1 MPRSPRLRS
10 ALGSLATVAALALLI
25 GSSPVTAA
33 GGRSIGPLALG
44 FPAGDDWEPAIAADR
59 FGHVYALWT
68 HYGDDPA
75 CPGCA
80 SPHMELQ
87 VSADGGRTWST
98 PRPLAPSAE
107 RQDDPQ
113 IVVDPVDGRTVYAA
127 FMQGGQASEYV
138 ARSDD
143 YGASWRPVLVEPLE
157 RGTDKDTLT
166 ARGND
171 VYLVYH
177 TQEKI
182 YASISHDRGSTWTLA
197 RPVDNTNSKYGV
209 SLPSGGAID
218 SRGTVYY
225 AWNGVNRPGQAKG
238 TINLYVTT
246 SADGGLTWTTS
257 WVDVSQA
264 AAPCGCGGW
273 DFWGSQMALAVDGR
287 DRVYV
292 LWNANREPYA
302 PTRLYFVRSLDGGKT
317 WVDRQDV
324 SLAPVGTNNVFPAL
338 AATGDGDV
346 RIAWQDDRNGHDA
359 GNNDPGARWNTW
371 YRTSRDGGLS
381 WSAETQLS
389 RYVAG
394 YTYKLAAPKEGY
406 LQPYGDYFELDIDGA
421 GRTHVLWGEGNSY
434 SGPGNIWYARP

>member
-1 MPRSPRLRS
+1 
-10 ALGSLATVAALALLI
+10 
-25 GSSPVTAA
+25 
-33 GGRSIGPLALG
+33 
-44 FPAGDDWEPAIAADR
+44 
-59 FGHVYALWT
+59 
-68 HYGDDPA
+68 
-75 CPGCA
+75 
-80 SPHMELQ
+80 
-87 VSADGGRTWST
+87 
-98 PRPLAPSAE
+98 
-107 RQDDPQ
+107 
-113 IVVDPVDGRTVYAA
+113 
-127 FMQGGQASEYV
+127 MQGGQASEYV

-302 PTRLYFVRSLDGGKT
+302 PTRLYFARSLDGGKT